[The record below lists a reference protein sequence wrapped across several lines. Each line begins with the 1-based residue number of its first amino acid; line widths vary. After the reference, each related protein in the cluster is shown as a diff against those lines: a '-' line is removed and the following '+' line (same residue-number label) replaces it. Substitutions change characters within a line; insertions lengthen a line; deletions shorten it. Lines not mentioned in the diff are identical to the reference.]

1 MINVSHFENKRLFC
15 LGIYQAALMLWQ
27 HSIPMTLSQTEHMEN
42 SEITFCV
49 CVYVGRVFACGPY
62 SALLIKRKEDGIEKM
77 NINFMP
83 ILVISQ

>member
-49 CVYVGRVFACGPY
+49 CVCGESY
-62 SALLIKRKEDGIEKM
+62 LLVDHIQ
-77 NINFMP
+77 P
-83 ILVISQ
+83 C